1 MPIPTNVLSLKK
13 QTEKTAMDGQQQIKR
28 QPATGGTFARFNMRA
43 FIFNSFYYFYHG
55 IRSDRFWLFFSAT
68 PVLTYLLTKTG
79 LPVIAAATAAV
90 LAVRI
95 IAALRADGDIQ
106 RQREENAY
114 PPKETPTPWFSVSL
128 TRVLLFSVIW
138 LTKTGRPSATAT
150 GNIISRRFFAAG
162 SSASFSSFPFFCG

>member
-1 MPIPTNVLSLKK
+1 
-13 QTEKTAMDGQQQIKR
+13 MDGQQQIKR

-55 IRSDRFWLFFSAT
+55 IRSDRFWLFFSAK
-68 PVLTYLLTKTG
+68 PAFPSLPPQPPPFWRCVSSPLFALTETFSGNGKKTHIRQKKHQLPGFPFPSPECCFFPSSPLTS
-79 LPVIAAATAAV
+79 I
-90 LAVRI
+90 R
-95 IAALRADGDIQ
+95 
-106 RQREENAY
+106 
-114 PPKETPTPWFSVSL
+114 F
-128 TRVLLFSVIW
+128 IW